1 VEDLQAYVGQVRQDL
16 NQKIDSLTMSGRRV
30 PASKRFLTYDGVDS
44 CNRTQLLQPRC
55 SDPSEG
61 IEGKGIEGKGKMHV
75 LRDGEGGKSVFIKE
89 GVVSTT
95 YTTLSYVSIRQHA
108 SADVAS
114 VEAQGNSNLK
124 TVQVASTSFL
134 PLKVARS
141 SRRPPPRPPQRASSG
156 VSNVAAV
163 ASSASAC
170 GGGPSA
176 SKTPAASPHASPHA
190 LAVRGGSARSV
201 PEVVWRSSRASSQ
214 GDRSTYKS
222 RDSRDVSST
231 RIHITCNI
239 LPSQPLEGGVSR
251 CERGGPRDERVSASK
266 SASVRKLPSRLAPQS
281 VTPPP
286 TERDTPSIQSEPRSS
301 GYLTNVRCKPQYS
314 TEVCGKILSSQI
326 VFM

>member
-1 VEDLQAYVGQVRQDL
+1 MGDLQAYVGQVREDF
-16 NQKIDSLTMSGRRV
+16 NQKIDSLTMGGRRV
-30 PASKRFLTYDGVDS
+30 PVSKRFLTYNGCEDAAVAAVAAPLKLS
-44 CNRTQLLQPRC
+44 QPRC

-61 IEGKGIEGKGKMHV
+61 IQGKGIEGKGKMHV
-75 LRDGEGGKSVFIKE
+75 VRDGEGGKAVFIKE

-95 YTTLSYVSIRQHA
+95 YTTLSFVSIRQHT

-176 SKTPAASPHASPHA
+176 SKTPAASPHA
-190 LAVRGGSARSV
+190 LAVRGGSARRV
-201 PEVVWRSSRASSQ
+201 PQVVWCSSRASSQ
-214 GDRSTYKS
+214 GDESSYKS
-222 RDSRDVSST
+222 RDASST
-231 RIHITCNI
+231 SFHITCNI
-239 LPSQPLEGGVSR
+239 LPSQPLEGGGSR
-251 CERGGPRDERVSASK
+251 SEGGGPRDERASVRK
-266 SASVRKLPSRLAPQS
+266 SASVLEVPSRLAPQS

-286 TERDTPSIQSEPRSS
+286 PERDTPSIKSEPRSS
-301 GYLTNVRCKPQYS
+301 EYLAHVRCKPQYS
-314 TEVCGKILSSQI
+314 TEVCGKLLSSQI